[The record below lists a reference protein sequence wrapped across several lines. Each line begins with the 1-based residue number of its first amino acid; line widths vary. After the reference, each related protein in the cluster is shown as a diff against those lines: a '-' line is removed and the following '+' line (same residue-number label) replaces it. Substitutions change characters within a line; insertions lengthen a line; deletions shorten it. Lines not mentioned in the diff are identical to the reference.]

1 MKIEFNSLLKNKYVL
16 YIVFF
21 FTITNL
27 FSYLMMNNLN
37 AIIFFAIVGFI
48 TSYFSKNMIII
59 LFVALISTNLF
70 TMTKMVGK
78 TIKEGMT
85 HEEKKDDD
93 KKPMATMPKTMTM
106 PKKATKPA
114 SMAAGQMNKNMQKPA
129 LLQKKAAKKNPMIK
143 PANVEPM
150 VSANLDGSYDT
161 DVRDINKNK
170 PKINFAS
177 TLESAYDN
185 LDKLLSSDAIG
196 KMSMDTQRLAEKQQL
211 LMGNIDKL
219 SPLMKTAE
227 DLLSG
232 LNVDKMGDMLSG
244 MKGKLDK
251 FAEMGMGAGL
261 GLTK

>member
-1 MKIEFNSLLKNKYVL
+1 MKLEINSLLKNKYIL

-27 FSYLMMNNLN
+27 FGYLMLNNFN
-37 AIIFFAIVGFI
+37 AIIFFAIAGFF

-78 TIKEGMT
+78 TIKEGM
-85 HEEKKDDD
+85 EGQKDEDKKDMTTKPKANKASNAALTNK
-93 KKPMATMPKTMTM
+93 KKP
-106 PKKATKPA
+106 
-114 SMAAGQMNKNMQKPA
+114 
-129 LLQKKAAKKNPMIK
+129 AKSIQ
-143 PANVEPM
+143 EPL

-251 FAEMGMGAGL
+251 FSEMGMGAGL
-261 GLTK
+261 SLGLGK

>member
-1 MKIEFNSLLKNKYVL
+1 MKLEINSLLKNKYVL

-21 FTITNL
+21 FTITYL
-27 FSYLMMNNLN
+27 FGYLMLNNFN
-37 AIIFFAIVGFI
+37 AIIFFAIAGFF

-70 TMTKMVGK
+70 TITKMVGK
-78 TIKEGMT
+78 TIKEGMEDNT
-85 HEEKKDDD
+85 DKKDDITSNPKVIKASNAAMNVQKPGLAKKAD
-93 KKPMATMPKTMTM
+93 KK
-106 PKKATKPA
+106 KPV
-114 SMAAGQMNKNMQKPA
+114 KPI
-129 LLQKKAAKKNPMIK
+129 L
-143 PANVEPM
+143 EPL

-251 FAEMGMGAGL
+251 FTEMGMGAGL
-261 GLTK
+261 SLSK

>member
-1 MKIEFNSLLKNKYVL
+1 MFCIL
-16 YIVFF
+16 YFF

-27 FSYLMMNNLN
+27 FGYLMLNNFN
-37 AIIFFAIVGFI
+37 AIIFFAIAGFF

-78 TIKEGMT
+78 TIKEGM
-85 HEEKKDDD
+85 EGQKDEDKKD
-93 KKPMATMPKTMTM
+93 MT
-106 PKKATKPA
+106 TKPKAIKA
-114 SMAAGQMNKNMQKPA
+114 SNALMNVQKPA
-129 LLQKKAAKKNPMIK
+129 LANKKK
-143 PANVEPM
+143 PVKPVLEPL

-251 FAEMGMGAGL
+251 FSEMGMGAGL
-261 GLTK
+261 SLGLGK

>member
-1 MKIEFNSLLKNKYVL
+1 M
-16 YIVFF
+16 
-21 FTITNL
+21 
-27 FSYLMMNNLN
+27 
-37 AIIFFAIVGFI
+37 
-48 TSYFSKNMIII
+48 
-59 LFVALISTNLF
+59 
-70 TMTKMVGK
+70 
-78 TIKEGMT
+78 
-85 HEEKKDDD
+85 
-93 KKPMATMPKTMTM
+93 
-106 PKKATKPA
+106 
-114 SMAAGQMNKNMQKPA
+114 
-129 LLQKKAAKKNPMIK
+129 
-143 PANVEPM
+143 
-150 VSANLDGSYDT
+150 
-161 DVRDINKNK
+161 
-170 PKINFAS
+170 
-177 TLESAYDN
+177 ESAYDN

>member
-1 MKIEFNSLLKNKYVL
+1 MKLEINSLLKNKYVL

-27 FSYLMMNNLN
+27 FGYLMLNNFN
-37 AIIFFAIVGFI
+37 AIIFFAIAGFF

-78 TIKEGMT
+78 TIKEGM
-85 HEEKKDDD
+85 EGQKDEDKKD
-93 KKPMATMPKTMTM
+93 MT
-106 PKKATKPA
+106 TKPKAVKA
-114 SMAAGQMNKNMQKPA
+114 SNALMNVQKPA
-129 LLQKKAAKKNPMIK
+129 LANKKK
-143 PANVEPM
+143 PAKPIQEPL

-261 GLTK
+261 GLGK

>member
-1 MKIEFNSLLKNKYVL
+1 MKLEINSLLKNKYVL

-27 FSYLMMNNLN
+27 FGYLMLNNFN
-37 AIIFFAIVGFI
+37 AIIFFTIVGFF

-59 LFVALISTNLF
+59 LFVALITTNLF

-78 TIKEGMT
+78 TIKEGM
-85 HEEKKDDD
+85 EGQKDEDKKD
-93 KKPMATMPKTMTM
+93 MT
-106 PKKATKPA
+106 TKPIKA
-114 SMAAGQMNKNMQKPA
+114 SNALMNVQKPA
-129 LLQKKAAKKNPMIK
+129 LANKKKPVKAAIQ
-143 PANVEPM
+143 EPL

-251 FAEMGMGAGL
+251 FTEMGMGAGL
-261 GLTK
+261 SLSK

>member
-1 MKIEFNSLLKNKYVL
+1 MKFEFNSLLKNKYVL

-27 FSYLMMNNLN
+27 FGYLMMNNFN
-37 AIIFFAIVGFI
+37 SIIFFAMAGFL

-59 LFVALISTNLF
+59 LMVALISTNFF

-85 HEEKKDDD
+85 D
-93 KKPMATMPKTMTM
+93 
-106 PKKATKPA
+106 PKKNGKPKA
-114 SMAAGQMNKNMQKPA
+114 PSKAPPKAPAKAPAKAAPLKNTQKPA
-129 LLQKKAAKKNPMIK
+129 LAKKTDPKKPAAKPK
-143 PANVEPM
+143 PVKEQMA
-150 VSANLDGSYDT
+150 SANLDGSYDI
-161 DVRDINKNK
+161 DVRDINTNK

-196 KMSMDTQRLAEKQQL
+196 KMSLDTQRLAEKQQL

-232 LNVDKMGDMLSG
+232 LNVDKMGDMLTG

-251 FAEMGMGAGL
+251 FTNMGMGVGMDL
-261 GLTK
+261 LQ

>member
-1 MKIEFNSLLKNKYVL
+1 MKFEINSLLKNKYVL

-27 FSYLMMNNLN
+27 FGYLMLNNFN
-37 AIIFFAIVGFI
+37 AIIFFAMAGFF

-78 TIKEGMT
+78 TIKEGMEGIE
-85 HEEKKDDD
+85 HQKDED
-93 KKPMATMPKTMTM
+93 KKNVP
-106 PKKATKPA
+106 TKPIKA
-114 SMAAGQMNKNMQKPA
+114 SNAPMNVQKPA
-129 LLQKKAAKKNPMIK
+129 LAKKADKKK
-143 PANVEPM
+143 PGKPVKPVLEPL

-261 GLTK
+261 GLGK

>member
-1 MKIEFNSLLKNKYVL
+1 MNNFNS
-16 YIVFF
+16 IIF
-21 FTITNL
+21 FTI
-27 FSYLMMNNLN
+27 
-37 AIIFFAIVGFI
+37 AGFL

-59 LFVALISTNLF
+59 LMVALISTNLF

-85 HEEKKDDD
+85 APKKDN
-93 KKPMATMPKTMTM
+93 KPKTPTMAPSMT
-106 PKKATKPA
+106 P
-114 SMAAGQMNKNMQKPA
+114 SMAAPLKNTQKPA
-129 LLQKKAAKKNPMIK
+129 LEKKTDTKKLVTKPVKPIK
-143 PANVEPM
+143 EQMA
-150 VSANLDGSYDT
+150 SANLDGSYDI
-161 DVRDINKNK
+161 DVRDINTNK

-196 KMSMDTQRLAEKQQL
+196 KMSQDTQRLAEKQHL

-232 LNVDKMGDMLSG
+232 LNVDKMGDMLTG
-244 MKGKLDK
+244 MKSKLDK
-251 FAEMGMGAGL
+251 FANMGMGVGMDL
-261 GLTK
+261 VK